1 MSLSVFSLLPYHVS
15 RGGPILCLRHDINR
29 VLMPPSMHQRAAA
42 AAAGGHAVGERGYI
56 YTEQRI

>member
-1 MSLSVFSLLPYHVS
+1 
-15 RGGPILCLRHDINR
+15 
-29 VLMPPSMHQRAAA
+29 MHQRAAA